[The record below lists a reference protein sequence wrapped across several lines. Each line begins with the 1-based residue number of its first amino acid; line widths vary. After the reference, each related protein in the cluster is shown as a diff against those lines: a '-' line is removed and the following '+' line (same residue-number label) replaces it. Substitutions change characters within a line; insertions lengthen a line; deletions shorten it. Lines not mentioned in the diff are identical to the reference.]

1 MRDLPK
7 FMDLSQKCSLFW
19 PLSGPLD
26 MALGLPLPLPLPRAL
41 PPPLTEPA
49 ALALVVVV
57 GGTGLGGARGGVV
70 CSFCKSCAKW
80 KSSCSGRSTGGI

>member
-7 FMDLSQKCSLFW
+7 VMDLSQKCSLFW

-41 PPPLTEPA
+41 LPPLTGPA
-49 ALALVVVV
+49 ALALVVD
-57 GGTGLGGARGGVV
+57 GTEVGGARGGVV
-70 CSFCKSCAKW
+70 CSFCKSCAK
-80 KSSCSGRSTGGI
+80 